1 MEKNFLYNNFMY
13 DLIYKIVYM
22 IYASMLWV
30 IFCIPVITM
39 GASTTAL
46 YYVIN
51 KVIRNERGTVFKE
64 FWNAFK
70 LNFKQSTIIWLVFLT
85 IFSIGTID
93 CVVLRSLSLN
103 GKISGLLFWSLIILL
118 IIIVM
123 ISNYIFPYIARFK
136 NNTKTIIINSVYIMV
151 ANLGYSILYFALLA
165 IAIIAFVLFPP
176 SIVISP
182 ASYMLIINKSLER
195 VFRKYMSQEDLIEEE
210 MRNRKYV

>member
-1 MEKNFLYNNFMY
+1 MVTDY
-13 DLIYKIVYM
+13 
-22 IYASMLWV
+22 S
-30 IFCIPVITM
+30 
-39 GASTTAL
+39 
-46 YYVIN
+46 
-51 KVIRNERGTVFKE
+51 
-64 FWNAFK
+64 
-70 LNFKQSTIIWLVFLT
+70 
-85 IFSIGTID
+85 
-93 CVVLRSLSLN
+93 
-103 GKISGLLFWSLIILL
+103 L